1 MENKDY
7 KELYEE
13 QLQKYFLKS
22 IESVVCCVLAFSL
35 LLFDCLDILSVG
47 VTGLGIAS
55 LICLVLCF
63 SILKDDF
70 VEVYECWE
78 ENESILS
85 KLTKRRKK

>member
-13 QLQKYFLKS
+13 QLQKYFIKS
-22 IESVVCCVLAFSL
+22 IESVAYCALAFLL
-35 LLFDCLDILSVG
+35 LLFDCLDIFSVG
-47 VTGLGIAS
+47 VTGWAIAS
-55 LICLVLCF
+55 LISLILCF
-63 SILKDDF
+63 SVLKDIV

-85 KLTKRRKK
+85 KMTKRRKK

>member
-13 QLQKYFLKS
+13 QLQKYFMKS
-22 IESVVCCVLAFSL
+22 IEAVVYCVLSFVL
-35 LLFDCLDILSVG
+35 LLGDCLDILSVG
-47 VTGLGIAS
+47 VTGWGIAS
-55 LICLVLCF
+55 LIGLLLCF
-63 SILKDDF
+63 TVVKDT
-70 VEVYECWE
+70 VIEVYECWE